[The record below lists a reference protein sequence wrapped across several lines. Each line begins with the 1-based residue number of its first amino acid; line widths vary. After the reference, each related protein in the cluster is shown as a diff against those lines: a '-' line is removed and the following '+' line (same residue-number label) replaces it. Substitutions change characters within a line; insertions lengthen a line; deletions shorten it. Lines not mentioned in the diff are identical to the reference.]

1 MHPPGKIL
9 GTPLE
14 LSVTFYLLLNHR
26 DMNLWSIRSNV
37 RFYAKFFKQKNEQNK
52 YKILN
57 GELKILYSVK
67 HNSCAQIAMISPSLS
82 SCEHT
87 LNTLRYA
94 DRVKELGAADPVES
108 RTRQLD
114 LYEDDESARMDDGV
128 MSPEDSDLAQLRSAG
143 NLRYHFCIIPIIPF
157 RLSLV
162 NLRHQCFAGR

>member
-1 MHPPGKIL
+1 
-9 GTPLE
+9 
-14 LSVTFYLLLNHR
+14 
-26 DMNLWSIRSNV
+26 
-37 RFYAKFFKQKNEQNK
+37 
-52 YKILN
+52 
-57 GELKILYSVK
+57 
-67 HNSCAQIAMISPSLS
+67 MISPSLS

-143 NLRYHFCIIPIIPF
+143 NLRYNFCIIPIPF
-157 RLSLV
+157 RLSL
-162 NLRHQCFAGR
+162 